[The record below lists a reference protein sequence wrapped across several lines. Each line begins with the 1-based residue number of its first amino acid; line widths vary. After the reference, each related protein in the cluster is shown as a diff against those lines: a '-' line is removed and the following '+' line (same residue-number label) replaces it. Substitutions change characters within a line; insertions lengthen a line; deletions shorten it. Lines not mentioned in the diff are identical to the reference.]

1 MRGFA
6 VGIVVAALTGWL
18 CRADGVQAQEPRFD
32 IAAEQCRPYR
42 KGVIDR
48 QWQVSAPRTQQ
59 RVGQQ
64 LILGLRDKYGEKG
77 QRLMVRA
84 RIVGAASLLESK
96 PVAVVDDNF
105 ANIEFPRDFPPT
117 QPLSPGPYTV
127 LWLVAENSGFLA
139 CDGFV
144 IR

>member
-6 VGIVVAALTGWL
+6 MGIVAALAGWL
-18 CRADGVQAQEPRFD
+18 CLVDGVQAQEPRFD

-64 LILGLRDKYGEKG
+64 LILGLRDKNGEKG

-84 RIVGAASLLESK
+84 RIVGGASRLESK
-96 PVAVVDDNF
+96 PVAVTDDLF
-105 ANIEFPRDFPPT
+105 ANIEFPRDFP
-117 QPLSPGPYTV
+117 
-127 LWLVAENSGFLA
+127 
-139 CDGFV
+139 
-144 IR
+144 